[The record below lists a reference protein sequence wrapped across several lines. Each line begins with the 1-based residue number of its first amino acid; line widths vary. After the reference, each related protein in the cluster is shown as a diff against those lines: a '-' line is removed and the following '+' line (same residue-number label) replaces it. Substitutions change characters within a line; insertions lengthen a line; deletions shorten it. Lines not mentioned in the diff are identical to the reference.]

1 MKVWDLSTRL
11 YHWAQA
17 LLFVALT
24 LSGFSGN
31 GPHVQLGLAITTL
44 IIWRMIW
51 GFVGSE
57 TSRFKQFVR
66 SPKHVVNYLKGRE
79 KIKPGHNPA
88 GGWMV
93 ISLVF
98 ALFLQCI
105 SGLALTGFFDAL
117 PYADLVLTDTVF
129 YWLEVVHV
137 QLAHLLPAL
146 VFVHVGAILVY
157 KFRSKPLT
165 WAMVTGRQK
174 HLSASQAVIFVSQ
187 WRALLMLVLATSV
200 TMGIV
205 ALA

>member
-17 LLFVALT
+17 LLFMVLMF
-24 LSGFSGN
+24 SGFSGN
-31 GPHVQLGLAITTL
+31 GPHVQLGLAIMTL
-44 IIWRMIW
+44 IIWRMAW

-57 TSRFKQFVR
+57 TSRFKQFLH
-66 SPKHVVNYLKGRE
+66 SPKHVFNYLRGRE
-79 KIKPGHNPA
+79 KSQPGHNPS

-93 ISLVF
+93 ISLVL

-105 SGLALTGFFDAL
+105 SGLALAGFFDAL
-117 PYADLVLTDTVF
+117 PHADVLLTDTVF
-129 YWLEVVHV
+129 YWLEMVHL
-137 QLAHLLPAL
+137 QLAYILPAL
-146 VFVHVGAILVY
+146 VFVHVGAILIY

-165 WAMVTGRQK
+165 WAMVTGKQK
-174 HLSASQAVIFVSQ
+174 PLSSAQAVIFVSQ
-187 WRALLMLVLATSV
+187 WRALLVLGLATSV